1 MSESTLITLNESD
14 VSVNPAEV
22 KTTCAYCGVGCG
34 FVVSEGAKK
43 EDARELQADKD
54 HPANKGRFCVKGSS
68 QLDTIGLDN
77 RLLYPRVDGRQV
89 SWDEA
94 LDETARRLRD
104 TIAEHGPDSVAFY
117 VSGQLLT
124 EDYYV
129 ANKLMKGFI
138 GSANID
144 TNSRL
149 CMSTAVA
156 AHKRVLGSDSVPGC
170 YEDLESADLIVITG
184 SNMAWTHP
192 VVYQRIMAA
201 KAARPHM
208 KLVVIDPRKTVT
220 AESADLH
227 LQLKPGTDAFLFDGL
242 FAHLVRTA
250 ALDIEFIEQCT
261 KGFNDVAGNSLKRSP
276 SGRVVAERCGLPE
289 KQVSEFFH
297 LFAATEK
304 TVTVFS
310 QGINQ
315 SANGVEKASAILHC
329 HLATGRIG
337 KPGASPFSITGQPNA
352 MGGREVGGLANQLAA
367 HMDLENAQHRD
378 IVQGFWGSVHIAQRP
393 GLKAVDLFEAIHNG
407 KVKFVWIMATNPVV
421 SLPDAGRVSEA
432 LKKCECVVVSDC
444 VADTDTLRLAH
455 IKLPA
460 AGWGEKDGTVTNS
473 ERCISRQRAFL
484 PLPADVKP
492 DWWII
497 CRIAERLGFGK
508 QFAYQMPADIFIEHA
523 KLSAFKNDGSR
534 DFDIGGLAS
543 LSHQDYNELGP
554 TYWPIRAGQSTGST
568 RLFADGKFFTDDGRA
583 RFVETGLQGPVIEN
597 TLQFPLILNTGRI
610 RDQWHTM
617 TRTGRSAK
625 LQQHRTEVFA
635 EFHPEDLKKY
645 GIQNDQLVSLISPLG
660 RCVMRAS
667 VNAGQ
672 SPGAVFA
679 PIHWNDCFTSAGR
692 IDSLIPAVCD
702 PVSGQPAFKQTA
714 VKAEALLSEWQALL
728 ISRERLSLPAN
739 HYWNYRLL
747 DGLHVYN
754 IEGKEHFDLAHIKRQ
769 LTDENYKIAEL
780 TDSDSNS
787 ARVIAYNKK
796 TVFAGLFV
804 WPGSESGNTHK
815 PDENWLLS
823 EFRTQSAENKFI
835 PVRMLALGRAVHGN
849 VEGALICTCHQVRE
863 AAIQSAISNGC
874 CSVETIGQCTRAGTQ
889 CGSCVPELRKLI
901 QTAGL
906 ATQQLPFS
914 ADSQVAPDNF
924 MQEESVC

>member
-1 MSESTLITLNESD
+1 MSKKT
-14 VSVNPAEV
+14 

-34 FVVSEGAKK
+34 FVVTA
-43 EDARELQADKD
+43 DANDGTRTLQADQL

-68 QLDTIGLDN
+68 QLETIGLDN
-77 RLLYPRVDGRQV
+77 RLLYPHVDGHQT

-104 TIAEHGPDSVAFY
+104 TIKNHGPDSVAFY

-170 YEDLESADLIVITG
+170 YEDLECADLIVITG

-201 KAARPHM
+201 KTARPQM

-227 LQLKPGTDAFLFDGL
+227 LQIKPGTDAFLFDGL
-242 FAHLVRTA
+242 FAHLIRSA
-250 ALDIEFIEQCT
+250 ALDMEFIQSHT
-261 KGFNDVAGNSLKRSP
+261 KGFNDIATNSLTRSP
-276 SGRVVAERCGLPE
+276 SNIVVAERCGLTQHE
-289 KQVSEFFH
+289 VNDFYNA
-297 LFAATEK
+297 FAMTEK

-329 HLATGRIG
+329 HLATGKIG
-337 KPGASPFSITGQPNA
+337 KPGACPFSITGQPNA

-367 HMDLENAQHRD
+367 HMDLDNEMHRD
-378 IVQGFWGSVHIAQRP
+378 IVQSFWSSEHIAQRA

-407 KVKFVWIMATNPVV
+407 QVKFVWIMATNPVV
-421 SLPDAGRVSEA
+421 SLPDADRVRQA
-432 LKKCECVVVSDC
+432 LQKCECVVVSDC

-484 PLPADVKP
+484 PLPGDTKP

-497 CRIAERLGFGK
+497 CKVAERLGFNK
-508 QFAYQMPADIFIEHA
+508 EFSYQKPADIFKEHA
-523 KLSAFKNDGSR
+523 QLSAYKNDGSR
-534 DFDIGGLAS
+534 DFDISAFATITHQEYDDLA
-543 LSHQDYNELGP
+543 P
-554 TYWPIRAGQSTGST
+554 TYWPIKSGQSSGAK
-568 RLFADGKFFTDDGRA
+568 RLFNDGVFFTQDGRA
-583 RFVETGLQGPVIEN
+583 NFVKTGLQGALVEN
-597 TLQFPLILNTGRI
+597 TLTYPLILNTGRI

-617 TRTGRSAK
+617 TRTGRSAR
-625 LQQHRTEVFA
+625 LQQHRPEVFA
-635 EFHPEDLKKY
+635 EFHPEDLEKLC
-645 GIQNDQLVSLISPLG
+645 IREHQLIALSSPLG
-660 RCVMRAS
+660 RCVLRAHI
-667 VNAGQ
+667 NNGQ
-672 SPGAVFA
+672 SRGTVYA

-692 IDSLIPAVCD
+692 IDSLVSAVCD
-702 PVSGQPAFKQTA
+702 PISGQPAFKQTA
-714 VKAEALLSEWQALL
+714 VKAEPVHSDWQALL
-728 ISRERLSLPAN
+728 VSRTSLTLPAN

-754 IEGKEHFDLAHIKRQ
+754 IEGIGQFDIGLVKQQ
-769 LTDENYKIAEL
+769 LPDTHSNIAEL
-780 TDSDSNS
+780 SDSDKQ
-787 ARVIAYNKK
+787 AIRLLAY
-796 TVFAGLFV
+796 THSEVLLALYV
-804 WPGSESGNTHK
+804 WPESTSDMAGK
-815 PDENWLLS
+815 PDESWLISELNSTAASIKKLS
-823 EFRTQSAENKFI
+823 MRL
-835 PVRMLALGRAVHGN
+835 LALGSAVHGN
-849 VEGALICTCHQVRE
+849 SDGPLVCTCHQVRQ
-863 AAIQSAISNGC
+863 AVIQKAISSGC
-874 CSVETIGQCTRAGTQ
+874 CSVEAIGQCTRAGTQ

-901 QTAGL
+901 QNVEHSIGQKTE
-906 ATQQLPFS
+906 TS
-914 ADSQVAPDNF
+914 DIHIVANNL
-924 MQEESVC
+924 MQEENVCQKPC